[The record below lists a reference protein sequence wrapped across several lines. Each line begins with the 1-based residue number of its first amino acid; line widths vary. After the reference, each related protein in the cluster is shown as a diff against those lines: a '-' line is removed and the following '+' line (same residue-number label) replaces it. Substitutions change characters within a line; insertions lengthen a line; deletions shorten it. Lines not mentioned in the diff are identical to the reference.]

1 VSSAADLTD
10 QPLLHTILTHVLRT
24 ETLALESLLLQAK
37 MHSGLLGGDVQ
48 QLVQEAETR
57 AYQRAEVLLKQLLT
71 ATA

>member
-1 VSSAADLTD
+1 
-10 QPLLHTILTHVLRT
+10 VLRT